1 MNEIS
6 FLTLETVIWTDNLKS
21 ASVMDGL
28 WDEVSTLWVKTILLW
43 SQKNIIING
52 WQIW

>member
-28 WDEVSTLWVKTILLW
+28 WDEKHTL
-43 SQKNIIING
+43 SQDHFVVVAKNIIING